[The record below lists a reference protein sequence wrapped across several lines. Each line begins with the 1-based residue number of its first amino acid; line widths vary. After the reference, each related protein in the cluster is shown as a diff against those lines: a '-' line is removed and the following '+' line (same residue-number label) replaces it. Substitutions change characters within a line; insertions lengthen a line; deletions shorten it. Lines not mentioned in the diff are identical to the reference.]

1 MSPAGP
7 VVLDTGIL
15 LAAADADDRSH
26 RDASAVL
33 DERDTDELL
42 LPTPVATEVA
52 WMIGSRLGAL
62 TESTFVA
69 SVAAGEFRLTE
80 PTTDDWARCAELI
93 AAYADLGLGFVDAT
107 VIAVAER
114 LNITTVATI
123 DHRDF
128 RVVRPRHVDAFE
140 LIP

>member
-15 LAAADADDRSH
+15 LAAADADDRRH
-26 RDASAVL
+26 HDASGVL
-33 DERDTDELL
+33 DAHDTDQLV
-42 LPTPVATEVA
+42 LPVPVATEAA

-62 TESTFVA
+62 TESAFVA
-69 SVAAGEFRLTE
+69 SIAAGEFHLTE
-80 PTTDDWARCAELI
+80 LTAEDWARCAELI
-93 AAYADLGLGFVDAT
+93 AAYADLGLGFVDAS

-114 LNITTVATI
+114 FGITTVATI